1 MALIPHLIFALLA
14 LGSFSFLAV
23 NLRRIWGTIHV
34 GVGVDDVRTDRV
46 FERVF
51 GMLKG
56 GFLQPKMLKDI
67 WPAIMH
73 YMIFFGFVTV
83 SVGTL
88 ETLVHGI
95 FEAFSFQLIL
105 GNGGI
110 YNFYLASQDIAN
122 FVVAVAIG
130 AAFVRRLVF
139 KPWRLS
145 QLEKSSRVDAYI
157 VLGFILAL
165 VVTSL
170 IYMGGKTFIEG
181 GQGLPAGPLLF
192 SRFFGGGVGRLFGV
206 SSTEGWEILSKTF
219 WWAHCLV
226 LFSFMMFLPSSK
238 HQHFI
243 WVWPNMFLRSLTA
256 RGRLKSLEF
265 DENAESFGIGKVKD
279 FSWKQLLDGITCVEC
294 GRCTEQCPATNTGKP
309 LDPRL
314 IMKHL
319 KVAVAEVSNGVPED
333 QRTPLIGEQGAI
345 VTPEELWSCTTCGAC
360 MEACPLYIE
369 HIPAIVGMRRYLTL
383 TEGAFP
389 AELANTFKSLETSS
403 SPWPMDPSTR
413 ADWAKGQNI
422 TTMADKSDV
431 EYLFWVGC
439 AGSYDERYKKVSRSI
454 AKIMQ
459 TAGVSFSIL
468 GTEEQCNGDTAR
480 RLGNEYLAK
489 MQIEANV
496 ETFKRYQVKKV
507 VTGCPHC
514 FNTLKNEYPEFGVNL
529 EVLHHSEL
537 ISDLS
542 NKGKIKPQQV
552 PAEMTQMTYHDSC
565 YLGRHNE
572 VYDEP
577 RNALKALPK
586 VELKEMPRSRETGFC
601 CGAGGGRM
609 WLEENQGT
617 RININR
623 AKEAIA
629 TGASTVATACPFC
642 MTMLTDGVK
651 SEGKGDS
658 VVVKDIAEIVA
669 DSLQ

>member
-34 GVGVDDVRTDRV
+34 GVGVDDVRTNRV

-110 YNFYLASQDIAN
+110 YSFYLASQDIAN
-122 FVVAVAIG
+122 FVVAIAIG

-145 QLEKSSRVDAYI
+145 QLEKKLPRRCLHRSWVYTRACCD
-157 VLGFILAL
+157 LFDLH
-165 VVTSL
+165 
-170 IYMGGKTFIEG
+170 GGKTFIEG

-294 GRCTEQCPATNTGKP
+294 GRCTEQCPATTTGKP

-319 KVAVAEVSNGVPED
+319 KVAVAEVSKGVPED

-369 HIPAIVGMRRYLTL
+369 HIPAIVGMRLI
-383 TEGAFP
+383 F
-389 AELANTFKSLETSS
+389 
-403 SPWPMDPSTR
+403 DPHR
-413 ADWAKGQNI
+413 GG
-422 TTMADKSDV
+422 
-431 EYLFWVGC
+431 F
-439 AGSYDERYKKVSRSI
+439 SR
-454 AKIMQ
+454 
-459 TAGVSFSIL
+459 
-468 GTEEQCNGDTAR
+468 
-480 RLGNEYLAK
+480 
-489 MQIEANV
+489 
-496 ETFKRYQVKKV
+496 
-507 VTGCPHC
+507 
-514 FNTLKNEYPEFGVNL
+514 
-529 EVLHHSEL
+529 
-537 ISDLS
+537 
-542 NKGKIKPQQV
+542 
-552 PAEMTQMTYHDSC
+552 
-565 YLGRHNE
+565 
-572 VYDEP
+572 
-577 RNALKALPK
+577 
-586 VELKEMPRSRETGFC
+586 
-601 CGAGGGRM
+601 
-609 WLEENQGT
+609 
-617 RININR
+617 
-623 AKEAIA
+623 
-629 TGASTVATACPFC
+629 
-642 MTMLTDGVK
+642 
-651 SEGKGDS
+651 
-658 VVVKDIAEIVA
+658 
-669 DSLQ
+669 